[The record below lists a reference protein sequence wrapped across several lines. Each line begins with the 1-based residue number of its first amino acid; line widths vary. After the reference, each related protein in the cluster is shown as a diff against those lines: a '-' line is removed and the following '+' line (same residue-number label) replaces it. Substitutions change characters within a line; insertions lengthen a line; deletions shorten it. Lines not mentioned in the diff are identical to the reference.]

1 MFDMRKLDP
10 DDLRPPYVQV
20 VEALRADIEGG
31 VFAPGERLPTHQQMV
46 DAFGV
51 SVGTVK
57 RALNELQ
64 GAGLVVSR
72 QGQGAFVRT
81 NAPVIGSPPADLD
94 DVRAVLADLR
104 RRLEEVEAAVA
115 KLSRS

>member
-1 MFDMRKLDP
+1 MRKLDP
-10 DDLRPPYVQV
+10 DDLRPPYMQV
-20 VEALRADIEGG
+20 VEALRADIEEG
-31 VFAPGERLPTHQQMV
+31 VFEPGERLPTHQQMV
-46 DAFGV
+46 ENFGV

-81 NAPVIGSPPADLD
+81 NSSAVGSPLVDLAE
-94 DVRAVLADLR
+94 VRTVLADLR
-104 RRLEEVEAAVA
+104 RRLEEVEEAVA